1 MLCCVSRTWTG
12 RIGVTVLFE
21 SPAVNDGDTAR
32 RTARTVG
39 IWTGYLKGKSQRA
52 CRACLTWRAECARA
66 YGRHRKGRWCCCGGV
81 CVSCMVF
88 CEMQEERAQR
98 IQPSGQPQRS
108 STVVAAAAW
117 SISAW
122 VRGARSA
129 EHAEHAK
136 HAKARS
142 SGAGDGP
149 PQQQHPCK

>member
-66 YGRHRKGRWCCCGGV
+66 LTGVTGKGVG
-81 CVSCMVF
+81 
-88 CEMQEERAQR
+88 
-98 IQPSGQPQRS
+98 
-108 STVVAAAAW
+108 VAAVESVSPVW
-117 SISAW
+117 YS
-122 VRGARSA
+122 VKCKRSA
-129 EHAEHAK
+129 RNASSRLVS
-136 HAKARS
+136 RS
-142 SGAGDGP
+142 VAAQLSLPQPGA
-149 PQQQHPCK
+149 